1 MANAQVKRTVN
12 VATAGTLSTLITA
25 GEKYTIDEL
34 TLTGELN
41 GSDLRLLRDMAGND
55 YMGQPTNGMLK
66 KLDLSG
72 ANIVAGG
79 DAYFDLDNNYINLG
93 NTNYYYG
100 FDDAPRTSEADTFG
114 EYLFAG
120 CQQLQTVKTPT
131 SLIKIGN
138 RVFAESGLS
147 SILTAV

>member
-79 DAYFDLDNNYINLG
+79 DAYFDLDNNYITVEDDMTFYAKWDDVYLTTFDG
-93 NTNYYYG
+93 NGGLIKRNSE
-100 FDDAPRTSEADTFG
+100 DAEV
-114 EYLFAG
+114 LV
-120 CQQLQTVKTPT
+120 VKT
-131 SLIKIGN
+131 LKGKN
-138 RVFAESGLS
+138 FLR
-147 SILTAV
+147 